1 MSTGLLAI
9 IVMALIFFTW
19 RSFMKNKEFCCFIV
33 NILIVKHQFDLL
45 DDTVCLRKIN
55 FKREAARFVFY
66 RVYSFDYNRVG
77 SAERFRGYIVLR
89 NGKFDEAIVSD
100 SEKADVLKESNV
112 VSTLPQNNSNNII
125 NFDD

>member
-1 MSTGLLAI
+1 
-9 IVMALIFFTW
+9 MANRLMI
-19 RSFMKNKEFCCFIV
+19 
-33 NILIVKHQFDLL
+33 KHQIDLL
-45 DDTVCLRKIN
+45 DDTVCLRKIKI
-55 FKREAARFVFY
+55 KREYAKFIFY

-100 SEKADVLKESNV
+100 SEKADVLKENNV
-112 VSTLPQNNSNNII
+112 VSTQTQNNSNNII

>member
-9 IVMALIFFTW
+9 IVMAIVFFTW
-19 RSFMKNKEFCCFIV
+19 RNFMKNKEFASFV
-33 NILIVKHQFDLL
+33 AEKLVLKHNIDLL
-45 DDTVCLRKIN
+45 DDTVCMRKIN
-55 FKREAARFVFY
+55 IKRDAARFIFY

-100 SEKADVLKESNV
+100 LERADVLQENNIV
-112 VSTLPQNNSNNII
+112 NNSYQSNSANVIK
-125 NFDD
+125 FDD